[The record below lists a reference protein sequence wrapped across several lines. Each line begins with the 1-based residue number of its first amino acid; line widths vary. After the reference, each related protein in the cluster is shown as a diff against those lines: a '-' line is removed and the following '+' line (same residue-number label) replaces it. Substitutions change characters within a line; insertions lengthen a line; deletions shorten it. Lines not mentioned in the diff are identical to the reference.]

1 MAMNYFALALI
12 LPLLSAVSALDLLD
26 VYTAGQV
33 DSEGLSYTC
42 FRIPTLL
49 KTKSGDIIAF
59 AEGRRGSCSD
69 QGDVRIVSRRSNDGG
84 KTWSPIT
91 QVLNET
97 GHTIGNPSPIMDT
110 DTGVVWLLY
119 ARDDN
124 QVWLSSSAD
133 EGKTWEKGV
142 NMTAS
147 LKPNPDPKAW
157 VATGPPGG
165 VQISSSGRL
174 VTAAYYNRPD
184 GGTVCARIVLNY
196 LLHTFCSFDLHTST
210 IAGIRHFLGR
220 SWENLDARKTGWD
233 QQHAGIAG
241 LGRRRK
247 SSRSFWW
254 SKRSGHVDPC
264 AYTFLRN

>member
-1 MAMNYFALALI
+1 MTVYFLASI

-26 VYTAGQV
+26 VYTAGQK
-33 DSEGLSYTC
+33 DSVGLSYTC

-49 KTKSGDIIAF
+49 KTKTGDIIAF

-97 GHTIGNPSPIMDT
+97 GHTIGNPSPIMDS
-110 DTGVVWLLY
+110 DTGIVWLLY

-124 QVWLSSSAD
+124 QVWLSSSHD

-142 NMTAS
+142 NMTGS

-184 GGTVCARIVLNY
+184 GGTVCAWIA
-196 LLHTFCSFDLHTST
+196 FDLFAACDPFEPHTST
-210 IAGIRHFLGR
+210 TAGICHLFGR
-220 SWENLDARKTGWD
+220 SWQNLGARQTGWD
-233 QQHAGIAG
+233 QQHTWLAG
-241 LGRRRK
+241 LGRR
-247 SSRSFWW
+247 
-254 SKRSGHVDPC
+254 
-264 AYTFLRN
+264 